1 MVQAYNFLAGW
12 QLFPEKCDFQYG
24 VVPKSGNCKIES
36 IRDGNGLK
44 IINSWVSPMNE
55 AFSTELEIF
64 PDGNVYPYDQE
75 ETTDSI
81 QATISEQS
89 TFEIIFLRSTEKVLE
104 MSYEILPN
112 GYMKTTRQGKNPD
125 GTHFINKEIYH
136 KQMSILP
143 YASSVSGVAIRPTN
157 EGMIRHKALSAMEE
171 QTNMQLDQIRQQ
183 IELLARQAQEI
194 NKRKE
199 LSLLIYDAKLGFK
212 PQIGHTYHLY
222 QKRDDSYMLS
232 MLSPKEWG
240 GSGPFKEF
248 ISTVKMLADHTWVE
262 IN

>member
-1 MVQAYNFLAGW
+1 
-12 QLFPEKCDFQYG
+12 
-24 VVPKSGNCKIES
+24 
-36 IRDGNGLK
+36 
-44 IINSWVSPMNE
+44 
-55 AFSTELEIF
+55 
-64 PDGNVYPYDQE
+64 
-75 ETTDSI
+75 
-81 QATISEQS
+81 
-89 TFEIIFLRSTEKVLE
+89 

-125 GTHFINKEIYH
+125 GTIFINKEIYH

-232 MLSPKEWG
+232 MVSPKEWG